1 MSASDE
7 ASDPFER
14 LAVFQ
19 LGATPAAARVDGE
32 AEPGALA
39 GKGRRDDRNFML
51 RQFSCEGM
59 LFRDLPRAPAPGAVE
74 IENHRADVFQ
84 PDLVEAVI
92 VAGWRVQSDVGVG
105 TGDVA
110 GGVSP

>member
-1 MSASDE
+1 MNASDE

-19 LGATPAAARVDGE
+19 LGAAPAAARIHGE
-32 AEPGALA
+32 AEPGMLA

-51 RQFSCEGM
+51 RQFFCEGM

-74 IENHRADVFQ
+74 LEHDRAAVFQ
-84 PDLVEAVI
+84 PDLVDAVL
-92 VAGWRVQSDVGVG
+92 VAVEREQIGRASCRER
-105 TGDVA
+105 
-110 GGVSP
+110 